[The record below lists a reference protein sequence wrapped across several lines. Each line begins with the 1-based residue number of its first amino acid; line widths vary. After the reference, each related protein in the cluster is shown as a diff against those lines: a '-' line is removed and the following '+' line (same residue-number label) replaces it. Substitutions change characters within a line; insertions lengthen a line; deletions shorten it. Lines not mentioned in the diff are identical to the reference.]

1 MLDNLKEI
9 ECAYSLLKSSSGGGE
24 DDPIDAHYKSLNTK
38 IEPLDPKA
46 EEFDLIKQYT
56 KNTHGKT
63 HSSYDLHVDEVM
75 RRAVIRQRFFS
86 LFGEIYVRQGG
97 DL

>member
-75 RRAVIRQRFFS
+75 RKEPKYFS
-86 LFGEIYVRQGG
+86 CHKAEVF
-97 DL
+97 

>member
-38 IEPLDPKA
+38 IEPVDPKA

-63 HSSYDLHVDEVM
+63 HSSYDLDVDEVKKKKFK
-75 RRAVIRQRFFS
+75 RYDYHYCCFNN
-86 LFGEIYVRQGG
+86 YCTY
-97 DL
+97 